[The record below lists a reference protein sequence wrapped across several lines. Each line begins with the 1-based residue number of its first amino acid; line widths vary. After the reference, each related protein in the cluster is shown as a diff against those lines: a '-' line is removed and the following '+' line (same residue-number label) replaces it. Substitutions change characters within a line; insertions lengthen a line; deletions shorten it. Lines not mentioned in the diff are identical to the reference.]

1 MWHLSG
7 GQVPPTASM
16 QPAGPPG
23 RQLIEKDRLWETYR
37 GRNPAYSRHHEPAA
51 TNESDRHVSY
61 DLGWI
66 TSYYRGTEYY
76 IYNIYIK
83 YITWIT
89 LHLQKPKIRRIG
101 ARFENMFFFKKGHH
115 IKGRVHCPDTLDTH
129 GSAPETHR
137 RPPCGGKT
145 HLLVLSS
152 VVGHGLLPDPQVCG
166 RADQASFVFF
176 HKNDAVK

>member
-101 ARFENMFFFKKGHH
+101 ARFESVLFTKGHR
-115 IKGRVHCPDTLDTH
+115 IKGAGVRTSWTPPA
-129 GSAPETHR
+129 SAPEMFVKDEAKVSSR
-137 RPPCGGKT
+137 VGG
-145 HLLVLSS
+145 
-152 VVGHGLLPDPQVCG
+152 
-166 RADQASFVFF
+166 
-176 HKNDAVK
+176 VK

>member
-1 MWHLSG
+1 MSRWMMWHLSG

-101 ARFENMFFFKKGHH
+101 ARFENVLFKKGTVS
-115 IKGRVHCPDTLDTH
+115 KGRVS
-129 GSAPETHR
+129 GQPEHPRICLCVRKNFCHTQ
-137 RPPCGGKT
+137 
-145 HLLVLSS
+145 VLRFF
-152 VVGHGLLPDPQVCG
+152 V
-166 RADQASFVFF
+166 RAIRYQFV
-176 HKNDAVK
+176 KIVLRTCSPR